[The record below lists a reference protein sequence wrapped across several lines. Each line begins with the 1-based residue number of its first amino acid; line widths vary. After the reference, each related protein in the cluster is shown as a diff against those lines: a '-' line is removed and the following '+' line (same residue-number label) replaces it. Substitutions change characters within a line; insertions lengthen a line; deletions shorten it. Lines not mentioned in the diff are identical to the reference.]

1 MTHSKIRISM
11 TPAIQRL
18 PTEILSEI
26 FLYCSTKQ
34 DGCRPRLV
42 ATVCSWWRQVAL
54 STSKLW
60 CNIHLCQE
68 EIEEESLNS
77 LLKLQLERSGQG
89 SLSVL
94 FWEDRDAPSIL
105 ALLLSVSHRW
115 ESLDLDILNPS
126 QHAQLRAAS
135 SSHFPILK
143 RLTIR
148 VVPSFDL
155 GHLSRPLPMLEELT
169 LSWLQCAVLRAL
181 PWTRLTKCTIFHCSS
196 AEVSHVL
203 RSAPAIADLALHNCY
218 FRTSDSDAPDPEP
231 DKRTTSAIRSL
242 KIARC
247 SWTFNQDFLG
257 RLALPQ
263 LHTLALADFHDSAAL
278 SALLSGSAAPITRLS
293 LSSVC
298 LSDRELIAVLHLAD
312 AITHLDISWPWD
324 VHSNAVMEALTL
336 VPPTRTRPRLRL
348 LPHLRVLSIRRA
360 VVPQRAPARDAAEPV
375 PRPRA
380 RRAVLCGAQR
390 SSLTARSTC

>member
-1 MTHSKIRISM
+1 MTHSKIRILM

-60 CNIHLCQE
+60 CNIHLRQE
-68 EIEEESLNS
+68 EIEEESLNA

-89 SLSVL
+89 PLFVL

-155 GHLSRPLPMLEELT
+155 GNLSRPLPMLEELT
-169 LSWLQCAVLRAL
+169 LSWLQCAVPRAL

-218 FRTSDSDAPDPEP
+218 FRTSDSHAPDPEP

-242 KIARC
+242 KIAHC
-247 SWTFNQDFLG
+247 SWTFNQAFLG

-263 LHTLALADFHDSAAL
+263 LHTLAIADFHDSAAL
-278 SALLSGSAAPITRLS
+278 SALLSGSAAPITHLS
-293 LSSVC
+293 LS
-298 LSDRELIAVLHLAD
+298 
-312 AITHLDISWPWD
+312 
-324 VHSNAVMEALTL
+324 
-336 VPPTRTRPRLRL
+336 
-348 LPHLRVLSIRRA
+348 
-360 VVPQRAPARDAAEPV
+360 
-375 PRPRA
+375 
-380 RRAVLCGAQR
+380 
-390 SSLTARSTC
+390 